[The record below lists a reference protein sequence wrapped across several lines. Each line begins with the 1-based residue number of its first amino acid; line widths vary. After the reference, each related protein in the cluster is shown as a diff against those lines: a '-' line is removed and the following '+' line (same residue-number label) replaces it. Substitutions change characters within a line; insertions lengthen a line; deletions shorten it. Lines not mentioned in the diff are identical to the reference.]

1 VDSLI
6 SDDAGSCL
14 ELDHDGY
21 VAPDIKGSRGMPQVG
36 TKLVALV
43 KLCSVLTMASVLLF
57 TISAVP
63 ARAQDI
69 FGFFRAFAPP
79 PAPAPTYHPFRYYHS
94 PARERRKPK
103 LRPKPAAVEQ
113 TEAKKPVKPR
123 TPGEMDNPVPAL
135 LADSTLQPGDMVM
148 FPDGLR
154 VFTGRV
160 RGQHTMA
167 DFKPLAQA
175 GKHLSRATRKLV
187 AHLLPSENPAWSMD
201 GVKSGSKLAANT
213 DDGDTATVKR
223 ASSHNGS
230 RYR

>member
-1 VDSLI
+1 
-6 SDDAGSCL
+6 
-14 ELDHDGY
+14 
-21 VAPDIKGSRGMPQVG
+21 MPQVG

-43 KLCSVLTMASVLLF
+43 KPCSILALALAIPLTMDA
-57 TISAVP
+57 AP

-79 PAPAPTYHPFRYYHS
+79 PAPVPAYEPFGYQDR
-94 PARERRKPK
+94 PATERRKARA
-103 LRPKPAAVEQ
+103 RPKPAPIEQ
-113 TEAKKPVKPR
+113 AEIKKPKELR

-135 LADSTLQPGDMVM
+135 LSDSTLQSGDLVM

-154 VFTGRV
+154 VFTGRAG
-160 RGQHTMA
+160 GQHTMA

-175 GKHLSRATRKLV
+175 GKSLSRATRKLV

-201 GVKSGSKLAANT
+201 GLKGGSKFAANT
-213 DDGDTATVKR
+213 KDVVETTGALKR
-223 ASSHNGS
+223 ASSRSGS